1 MRMLDDLKTVLDDIE
16 ASDEWAYNFVTDIME
31 RKEND
36 PDYKLSGKQFE
47 KLNEVHRR
55 FMKRW

>member
-1 MRMLDDLKTVLDDIE
+1 MRMLDDLKAVLDDIE

-47 KLNEVHRR
+47 KLNEIHRR
-55 FMKRW
+55 FVKRW